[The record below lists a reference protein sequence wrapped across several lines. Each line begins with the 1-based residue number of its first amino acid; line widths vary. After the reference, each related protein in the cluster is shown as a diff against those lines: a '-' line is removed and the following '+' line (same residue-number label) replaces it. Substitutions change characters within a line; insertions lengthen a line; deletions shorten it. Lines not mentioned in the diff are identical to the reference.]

1 MLMRCII
8 CILISAAW
16 SCLAPCFS
24 CFNIYLENEVGP
36 VTLLAPALV
45 EAEAESDI
53 LDKNKIEAKFQSLE
67 EKNTDVLFPMK

>member
-1 MLMRCII
+1 MRCII

-53 LDKNKIEAKFQSLE
+53 LDKNKLKQNFRVWRRKTLMS
-67 EKNTDVLFPMK
+67 FSP